1 MGRESIGNI
10 KSNYKHEARCNNEYQ
25 EDKKDALHLLFL
37 DFILLLQ
44 IYAMMR
50 GIMQAANPPTTSRIP
65 EQLMTHLPLMWFSL
79 AFIAGIIL
87 ASLLSLPVWA
97 WVAFSIIFLALAFAT
112 RNFQKPFSF
121 QSLSFSLHPFPFIL
135 LCALCM
141 GAVRYQLS
149 IPKFDAFHI
158 AFYNDRDYDLLITG
172 TVIEPPDYRDNYT
185 NLRLS
190 VSAVDTGDGD
200 LEASGLLLVRV
211 SNNQTF
217 HYGDRLRLRG
227 KLQTPPEN
235 EEFSYRDYLAS
246 QHIHSYMSSAE
257 VTVLPDRGGNPIS
270 SALYALRD
278 ESLDN
283 IYRMFPD
290 PESSL
295 LAGILL
301 GVDTGLTRELQ
312 QAFKN
317 TGTAHI
323 IAISGFN
330 ISIIAGIFFAFFSRF
345 LGERRGAVVA
355 ILGIA
360 LYTFVVGADAAVVR
374 AAIMGSLAL
383 FAKQIGR
390 RQFALNTL
398 LAVAFLMTVVN
409 PLFVWDVG
417 FQLSFFATLGLILYA
432 DPFSQFAD
440 RIIRQIFPA
449 STAERLVELFSEL
462 VLLTLAAQLTTIPI
476 MAYHFQ
482 RISLVSFIANPF
494 ILPAQPA
501 VMILGGLAVLLSL
514 VWFPLGQLMAWI
526 VWPFVVYTIRMV
538 ELFDRVPHGTLFLGK
553 LSIWFVILFYAALL
567 FVTFGGSQLKAWTHS
582 LRRDQFKVPAGSG
595 IIVLALGLL
604 LIWRVAVSIPD
615 RLLHVTFLDVGS
627 ADAVLIE
634 TPSGKFILVN
644 GGPSVTTLSDELG
657 RRVPTF
663 NRKLDWLVVAATEE
677 DQVAALPRVIERY
690 PPDDVLWSG
699 NVEGSFSARVLADFL
714 TLQDIPVTIA
724 EPEQVLDLGNG
735 ATLQVLAVGPRGS
748 VLLLEYKNFRGLLPI
763 GMSFEAMDELRN
775 GASIGPVS
783 VLSLADSGYA
793 PSNPPEWINNLNPEL
808 ILLSVE
814 AGDKDGMPDAEVL
827 ETIKDY
833 SLLRTDESGWVEI
846 STNGEQMW
854 VNVERK

>member
-1 MGRESIGNI
+1 
-10 KSNYKHEARCNNEYQ
+10 
-25 EDKKDALHLLFL
+25 
-37 DFILLLQ
+37 
-44 IYAMMR
+44 MR
-50 GIMQAANPPTTSRIP
+50 GIMQAENSPASGRIQD
-65 EQLMTHLPLMWFSL
+65 QLMTHLPLMWFSL

-87 ASLLSLPVWA
+87 ASLVSLQVWV
-97 WVAFSIIFLALAFAT
+97 WVVFSVIFLLLAFAT
-112 RNFQKPFSF
+112 RIFQRQFTF
-121 QSLSFSLHPFPFIL
+121 QSLSFNFRPFPFVL
-135 LCALCM
+135 LLALCL
-141 GAVRYQLS
+141 GAARYQLS

-235 EEFSYRDYLAS
+235 EEFSYRDYLAA

-257 VTVLPDRGGNPIS
+257 VTILPDKGGNPIS
-270 SALYALRD
+270 SALYTLRD
-278 ESLDN
+278 KSLDN

-312 QAFKN
+312 QAFKD

-355 ILGIA
+355 IVGIA
-360 LYTFVVGADAAVVR
+360 IYTFVVGADAAVVR

-383 FAKQIGR
+383 LAKQVGR

-398 LAVAFLMTVVN
+398 LAVAFVMTVVN

-432 DPFSQFAD
+432 DPFTQFAD

-449 STAERLVELFSEL
+449 STAERFAELFSEF

-514 VWFPLGQLMAWI
+514 IWFPLGQLMAWV

-538 ELFDRVPHGTLFLGK
+538 ELFDQVPHGTLFLGK

-567 FVTFGGSQLKAWTHS
+567 FVTFGGSYLKEWTQS

-595 IIVLALGLL
+595 LVVLALGLL

-615 RLLHVTFLDVGS
+615 QLLHVTFLDVGS
-627 ADAVLIE
+627 ADAVLIQ

-663 NRKLDWLVVAATEE
+663 NRKLDWLVVAGTEE

-690 PPDDVLWSG
+690 QPDDVLWSG

-714 TLQDIPVTIA
+714 TLQDIPVTTA
-724 EPEQVLDLGNG
+724 ERDQVLDLGND
-735 ATLQVLAVGPRGS
+735 ATLRVLAVGPRGS
-748 VLLLEYKNFRGLLPI
+748 VLLLEYKNFRALLPI

-783 VLSLADSGYA
+783 VLLLADSGYA
-793 PSNPPEWINNLNPEL
+793 PSNPPEWITNLNPEL

-814 AGDKDGMPDAEVL
+814 AGDRDGRPDAEVL
-827 ETIKDY
+827 ETTKDY